1 MHEAFNRCLLQEAR
15 DGRRFI
21 IVIDEAQNLD
31 PPVLETVRLLSD
43 FETPRAKLLQIIL
56 AGQPELAEK
65 LSHPGLSQLRQRIT
79 SFNGLKPFPV
89 EQTARFID
97 HRLRVAGYEGAQLF
111 DAGAVNSIAE
121 LSEGIPRNINN
132 LCFHSLSLA
141 FAMQQKTV
149 GVNVVQEVADDL
161 DIRRLLS
168 DEAAGPRLGLDMDY
182 RQEWDGDRSASRT
195 DARVH
200 MERIDHGR
208 SNSSQALSGSP
219 NSGNGDLLSPDE
231 ARAHM
236 QEVTRFLKNWQGV
249 SGPAKQNKRA

>member
-1 MHEAFNRCLLQEAR
+1 
-15 DGRRFI
+15 
-21 IVIDEAQNLD
+21 
-31 PPVLETVRLLSD
+31 VRLLSD

-79 SFNGLKPFPV
+79 SFNGLKPFPA

-97 HRLRVAGYEGAQLF
+97 HRLRVAGYEGATLF
-111 DAGAVNSIAE
+111 DAEAVALISE

-149 GVNVVQEVADDL
+149 DLMVVQEVADDL
-161 DIRRLLS
+161 DIRRLLT
-168 DEAAGPRLGLDMDY
+168 DEHSSTRLGLDMDY
-182 RQEWDGDRSASRT
+182 RQEWDGERTPSRT
-195 DARVH
+195 DSHAQL
-200 MERIDHGR
+200 ERIDSGR
-208 SNSSQALSGSP
+208 SMSGQSI
-219 NSGNGDLLSPDE
+219 SGNGDLLSPDE

-249 SGPAKQNKRA
+249 SGSKTGRENKRA